1 MRNQGSDRWR
11 VLALDPG
18 LAATGYAILDYRP
31 NREVRLIE
39 GGVIKTKA
47 GLDLENRL
55 TQIFASLD
63 EIIGEF
69 QPDDVSIE
77 ELYTD
82 YKNPRTALQMAHARG
97 ICLLAAGRA
106 GLKVYH
112 YPPRQV
118 KQSLT
123 GTGTA
128 TKSQMQRM
136 VQARLHLNAPPRPD
150 HVADA
155 VAVALCHI
163 LHRGSPEGC

>member
-1 MRNQGSDRWR
+1 MSDSLR

-18 LAATGYAILDYRP
+18 LAATGYAILDFQP
-31 NREVRLIE
+31 NRDVKLIE
-39 GGVIKTKA
+39 GGIIKTKPGVA
-47 GLDLENRL
+47 LENRL
-55 TQIFASLD
+55 AQIFASLD
-63 EIIGEF
+63 EIIYEF

-97 ICLLAAGRA
+97 VCLLVAGRA
-106 GLKVYH
+106 GMKVYN

-128 TKSQMQRM
+128 TKSQVQYM
-136 VQARLHLNAPPRPD
+136 VQARLKLSAPPRPD

-155 VAVALCHI
+155 IAVALCHI
-163 LHRGSPEGC
+163 LHRSNPEATR